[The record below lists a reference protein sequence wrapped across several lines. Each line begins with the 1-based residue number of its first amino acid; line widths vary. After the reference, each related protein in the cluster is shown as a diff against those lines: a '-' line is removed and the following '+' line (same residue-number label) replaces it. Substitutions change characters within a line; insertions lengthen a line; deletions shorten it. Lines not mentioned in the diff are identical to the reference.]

1 MFSIPNYTVTDLADV
16 LLMPILAVFFGLLFY
31 FLGEFNLHL
40 KGRNFWRGLGVAILV
55 LGALT
60 GFRFFLAVVSDSFEG
75 KVYRSEIF
83 QRRLLYSH
91 WAAFWLPIVCLIL
104 IAVIFYMRKKAAERN
119 LIHDEF

>member
-16 LLMPILAVFFGLLFY
+16 LLMPMLAVFFGMLFF
-31 FLGEFNLHL
+31 FLGEFNLHM
-40 KGRNFWRGLGVAILV
+40 KGRTFWRGLGVAILA

-60 GFRFFLAVVSDSFEG
+60 GYRFFLAVVSDSFEG
-75 KVYRSEIF
+75 KVYRSEIY

-91 WAAFWLPIVCLIL
+91 WAAFWLPIACLIVVG
-104 IAVIFYMRKKAAERN
+104 VIFYLRKKAAERN